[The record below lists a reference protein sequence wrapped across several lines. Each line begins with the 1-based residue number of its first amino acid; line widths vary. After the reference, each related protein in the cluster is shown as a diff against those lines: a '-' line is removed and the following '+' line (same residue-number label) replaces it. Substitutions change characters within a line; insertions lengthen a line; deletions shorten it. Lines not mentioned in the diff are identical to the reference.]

1 MVVCCVTQRINEK
14 QSVIVDYE
22 SGRAI
27 PNQQIL
33 AKLERALGEQC
44 DWCWVVIF
52 IPHYSLFLKS
62 VTMYHLTRLTCKQ
75 HKYGCLDWKTDYIA
89 WIRVPTKWEVHFKVY
104 LCKRGEN
111 WPTHC
116 WLKIFNSQAIQLPC
130 AIILRVISLS
140 IPLLYWIRVF
150 LLSCVAPSDII
161 KLNFEGVVMG

>member
-1 MVVCCVTQRINEK
+1 MLCYSAHQWEAECDCGLWVGQGHSQPTDPGQVGKSI
-14 QSVIVDYE
+14 
-22 SGRAI
+22 GWAMW
-27 PNQQIL
+27 L
-33 AKLERALGEQC
+33 MLGSY
-44 DWCWVVIF
+44 F
-52 IPHYSLFLKS
+52 HSTLYSLFLKS
-62 VTMYHLTRLTCKQ
+62 VTMYHLTRLTSRR
-75 HKYGCLDWKTDYIA
+75 KYGCLDWKTDYIA

-111 WPTHC
+111 WPTRC

-130 AIILRVISLS
+130 AIILRVISLP